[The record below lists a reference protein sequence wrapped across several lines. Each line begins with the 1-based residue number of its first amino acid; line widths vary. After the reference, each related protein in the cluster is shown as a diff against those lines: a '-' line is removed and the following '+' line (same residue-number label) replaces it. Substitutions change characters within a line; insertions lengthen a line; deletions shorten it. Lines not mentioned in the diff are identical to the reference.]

1 MPRILVATLLLLLA
15 LPAEALQPGEVL
27 PPLAIERL
35 GEIRLEG
42 DDARYAPWS
51 SAGLDRRI
59 QVLQYLAARNSARS
73 LNKPFTDRLERS
85 GIPLE
90 RYHVTT
96 IVNLDDALFGT
107 RGFVISELEKNKRRY
122 HLSTIVADEGG
133 RGQSAWQLA
142 KGSSAI
148 IILDDKGR
156 VLFFRDGALSDAEID
171 EALALV
177 RAGGEPVTATGPSG
191 GATQE
196 TR

>member
-1 MPRILVATLLLLLA
+1 MRWPLAALICLLA
-15 LPAEALQPGEVL
+15 LPAVALQPGEAL

-42 DDARYAPWS
+42 DEARYAPWRS
-51 SAGLDRRI
+51 DALDRRI
-59 QVLQYLAARNSARS
+59 QVLQYLAARHAARA

-85 GIPLE
+85 GIPLN

-107 RGFVISELEKNKRRY
+107 RGLVVSELEKNKRRY
-122 HLSTIVADEGG
+122 HLSTIVADEAGDG
-133 RGQSAWQLA
+133 REAWRLT

-148 IILDDKGR
+148 IILDETGR
-156 VLFFRDGALSDAEID
+156 VRFFRDGALSAAEI
-171 EALALV
+171 EQALDLV
-177 RAGGEPVTATGPSG
+177 RSGSDAPAAG